1 MTCSEANLPTLAK
14 YCWLHDIKIP
24 LMTAES
30 QRGDV
35 DRYEEEFVSGTCHR
49 QVARVVILM
58 MMMLMTMR
66 KR

>member
-1 MTCSEANLPTLAK
+1 
-14 YCWLHDIKIP
+14 
-24 LMTAES
+24 MTAES